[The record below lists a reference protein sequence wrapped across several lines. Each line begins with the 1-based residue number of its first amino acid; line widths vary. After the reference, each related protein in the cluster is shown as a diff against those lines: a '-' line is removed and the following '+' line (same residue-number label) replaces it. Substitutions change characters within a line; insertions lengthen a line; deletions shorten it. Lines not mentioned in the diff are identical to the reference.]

1 MSDEEHEE
9 HEGRDPQA
17 IAGEIQER
25 EWLDVPPA
33 PASPPEGDLPDDSAM
48 RSRKPG
54 LWDRIRRAL
63 TRD

>member
-1 MSDEEHEE
+1 MSDEEP
-9 HEGRDPQA
+9 EGRDPQA

-33 PASPPEGDLPDDSAM
+33 PAAPPEGDLPDDFAT

-54 LWDRIRRAL
+54 LLDRIRRAF
-63 TRD
+63 TDG